1 MKTVGPVGVA
11 ASRAHHPDEVL
22 ARPANGVPGIAD
34 IHTEHRVLDLTYRIA
49 RLLGHSPRASEQLC
63 RRVLRSR
70 VVGTQVIATI
80 RAALAPVDDERFAT
94 AVADATLCDEL
105 AQLPPQQQTAVRLAV
120 EQHYTVAQI
129 ADHTGWTTED
139 VVHLLRAG
147 LRTVNA
153 PPRPA

>member
-22 ARPANGVPGIAD
+22 ARPGNGVPNVAD
-34 IHTEHRVLDLTYRIA
+34 IHTVHRVLDLTYRIA
-49 RLLGHSPRASEQLC
+49 RLLGHSPQASEQIC
-63 RRVLRSR
+63 RQVLRRR
-70 VVGTQVIATI
+70 VVGAQSISAI
-80 RAALAPVDDERFAT
+80 RTALEPVNDERFAA

-105 AQLPPQQQTAVRLAV
+105 AQLPPRQQTAVRLAV

-129 ADHTGWTTED
+129 AGHTGWTTGE